1 MNLEVTMVWER
12 KSIKNTHFKSQACS
26 SICFLIICQLLS
38 LFVINSPSIADQ
50 TDLANDGDAKIALNS
65 YNDKLSSVRENAQS
79 IREKV
84 SAARKRERLALAQL
98 QRTQRELYRVQSTYI
113 SSQKRLSSIK
123 RDLEVST
130 TEIQKINNQVKEQS
144 VSLREHLR
152 HIYIYKADLLSS
164 ITESLLRS
172 EGIVKFLNA
181 IYFQRKV
188 VQNELGY
195 INNIKKKQDNLRAL
209 QRHWQEKT
217 ESLSSTM
224 EESEKL
230 REVISQKKDEQYG
243 LVDRLRKERLAYE
256 SAERQLERE
265 SNELTQKIL
274 SLTDGQGIGL
284 EELIKGSFYFPVRAA
299 ITSPFGYR
307 MHPIFRVR
315 SFHSGVDLG
324 AKNGTPIKAANGGL
338 VIYAG
343 WYSGYGKTVIVSH
356 SGGKSTLYAHMSRID
371 AKAGDKV
378 AQGQTIGYV
387 GSSGYS
393 TGPHLHFEYRLGG
406 KPQNPLAVLR

>member
-1 MNLEVTMVWER
+1 
-12 KSIKNTHFKSQACS
+12 
-26 SICFLIICQLLS
+26 
-38 LFVINSPSIADQ
+38 
-50 TDLANDGDAKIALNS
+50 
-65 YNDKLSSVRENAQS
+65 
-79 IREKV
+79 
-84 SAARKRERLALAQL
+84 
-98 QRTQRELYRVQSTYI
+98 
-113 SSQKRLSSIK
+113 
-123 RDLEVST
+123 
-130 TEIQKINNQVKEQS
+130 
-144 VSLREHLR
+144 
-152 HIYIYKADLLSS
+152 
-164 ITESLLRS
+164 
-172 EGIVKFLNA
+172 
-181 IYFQRKV
+181 
-188 VQNELGY
+188 
-195 INNIKKKQDNLRAL
+195 
-209 QRHWQEKT
+209 
-217 ESLSSTM
+217 M